1 MMPPPLPA
9 DEQARLQELYRLEIL
24 DTEAENQYDE
34 VVALASQICKVP
46 ISLISL
52 VDVNRQWFKAK
63 LGVLETE
70 TPREVSFCAHM
81 LAQDTELLQV
91 PDAHLDERFSENPL
105 VTSAPNIRF
114 YAGVPLVTSNGYK
127 LGSLCVIDRKPN
139 SINEDQAYALRVL
152 SNQIMRMIELKVKNK
167 EIEEQKKHIEQQNKI
182 QQKMLSIIA
191 HDVRSPLASIRQALE
206 MELDDFSKEERQ
218 MIIGELQSQ
227 VTTTLN
233 LLNNLV
239 DWGSE
244 QILGTVNKNKIAT
257 NLYEL
262 VATEIPNFHLAANF
276 KNNTIVNNI
285 HQQLMVYTNPSMLLF
300 VLRNLVTNALK
311 FTENG
316 CITLNGNI
324 ENNLIHLSVSDT
336 GIGMSEAAIDNLLN
350 KKLSKT
356 TIGTKEEKGSGLGL
370 LLAQDF
376 IALLKGSISIES
388 TVGKGTT
395 VHMYFPV

>member
-1 MMPPPLPA
+1 MPPPLPA

-34 VVALASQICKVP
+34 IVALASQICKVP

-52 VDVNRQWFKAK
+52 VDVHRQWFKAK
-63 LGVLETE
+63 CGLDANETS
-70 TPREVSFCAHM
+70 RNVSFCAHM
-81 LAQDTELLQV
+81 LTQENDLLQV
-91 PDAHLDERFSENPL
+91 PDAHLDERFFDNPL
-105 VTSAPNIRF
+105 VTTAPNIRF

-139 SINEDQAYALRVL
+139 SINEEQAYALRVL
-152 SNQIMRMIELKVKNK
+152 SNQIIRMIELKVKNK

-206 MELDDFSKEERQ
+206 MDLDDFSKAERQ
-218 MIIGELQSQ
+218 MIVGELQSQ

-262 VATEIPNFHLAANF
+262 VATEIPSFHLTANF
-276 KNNTIVNNI
+276 KNNTIINNI

-376 IALLKGSISIES
+376 IALLKGTISIES
-388 TVGKGTT
+388 TIGKGTT
-395 VHMYFPV
+395 VHLYFPI

>member
-262 VATEIPNFHLAANF
+262 VATEIPNFLLAANF